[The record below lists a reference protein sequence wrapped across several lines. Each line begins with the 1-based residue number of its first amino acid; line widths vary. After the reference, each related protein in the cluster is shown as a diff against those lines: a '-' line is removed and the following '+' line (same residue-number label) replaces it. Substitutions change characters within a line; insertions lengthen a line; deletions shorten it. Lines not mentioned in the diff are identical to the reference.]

1 MNRRERAQWEQL
13 QADRLTLDTAA
24 AWLRHRAWQESYA
37 GMRDKDRAFVLAAFL
52 ESVSVQLDRV
62 PEALRIEAV
71 RTSEW
76 LVGGS
81 AAVRF

>member
-1 MNRRERAQWEQL
+1 MTAAERRRWEAL
-13 QADRLTLDTAA
+13 QADRHTIDVAA
-24 AWLRHRAWQESYA
+24 AWLRYRAWQDSYS
-37 GMRDKDRAFVLAAFL
+37 GFRDKDRAFVLAAFL

-81 AAVRF
+81 VAVRF